1 MDDRRAQCRWLMSA
15 GAGRQAV
22 VVVTL
27 TMLKRTYVGISIKIL
42 TEDRGRLQEGI
53 YEKGA
58 RSLNLIDLPT
68 KEIFT
73 KCKNILKFNVHL

>member
-1 MDDRRAQCRWLMSA
+1 MSA
-15 GAGRQAV
+15 GAGRRAV
-22 VVVTL
+22 LVVKL

-42 TEDRGRLQEGI
+42 TKDRGRLQEGI
-53 YEKGA
+53 YKKGG
-58 RSLNLIDLPT
+58 SPLNLIDLPT